1 MRYFYW
7 YLYVLLWL
15 FALIAPNIKIK
26 TQKRLLAL
34 YCAAWAIIFGFRRY
48 DVGND
53 TPGYTA
59 FFENIGTGKTYGTI
73 DNPDET
79 LENGFL
85 AISQLINLFTDS
97 STLIFLLIGI
107 GVWGAVYLLYER
119 LSETPLLSL
128 LFMMTITGKM
138 FYTLGIAVRQT
149 MSIILILYGFIFIIK
164 SGINSCRTILKSKWA
179 LLGLL
184 LLVLSVTVH
193 RTTGIM
199 TLVLLVL
206 YFLRMSKTIAYLMI
220 FAATGIA
227 IFAAPV
233 IGEMFDGILLI
244 VGAFSDE
251 TINLLGD
258 RYMGDMTSFDYSGGA
273 MLGWTVPALLTTYL
287 TKKEMV
293 NSFFYKIYIFSL
305 CLNHVIQFSSMHIR
319 LTPLFI
325 LLGFVMSVPSI
336 CRNNRLWYNFYL
348 LIALFYLYLDYQMF
362 ARWDVD
368 FDTAVPYYFLWQ

>member
-7 YLYVLLWL
+7 YLYVSLWL
-15 FALIAPNIKIK
+15 FAFIAPDINIKA
-26 TQKRLLAL
+26 QKRLLAL
-34 YCAAWAIIFGFRRY
+34 YCAAWAIVFGFRRF

-53 TPGYTA
+53 TPGYIA
-59 FFENIGTGKTYGTI
+59 FYENIGSGQTYGTI

-85 AISQLINLFTDS
+85 AISHLINFFTDS
-97 STLIFLLIGI
+97 STLVFLLIGI
-107 GVWGAVYLLYER
+107 GVWGAVYLLYEK

-164 SGINSCRTILKSKWA
+164 SGINSCRDILKSKWS

-206 YFLRMSKTIAYLMI
+206 YFMKMSKPIAYLMI
-220 FAATGIA
+220 FTATGIA

-244 VGAFSDE
+244 VGSFSDE

-258 RYMGDMTSFDYSGGA
+258 RYMGDMTRFGYSGGA
-273 MLGWTVPALLTTYL
+273 MLGWTVPALLTTRL
-287 TKKEMV
+287 TEKEMV
-293 NSFFYKIYIFSL
+293 NSYFYKIYIFSL

-325 LLGFVMSVPSI
+325 LLGFVLSVPNI
-336 CRNNRLWYNFYL
+336 CKDNRLLYNIYL
-348 LIALFYLYLDYQMF
+348 LIGLFYLYLDYQMF

>member
-7 YLYVLLWL
+7 YLYVSLWL

-26 TQKRLLAL
+26 AQKRLLAL
-34 YCAAWAIIFGFRRY
+34 YCAAWAIIFGFRRD

-85 AISQLINLFTDS
+85 AISHLINLFTDS
-97 STLIFLLIGI
+97 STLVFLLIGI

-119 LSETPLLSL
+119 LSDTPLLSL

-164 SGINSCRTILKSKWA
+164 SGINSCRDILKSKWS

-206 YFLRMSKTIAYLMI
+206 YFLKMSKPIAYLMI
-220 FAATGIA
+220 FTATGIA

-233 IGEMFDGILLI
+233 IGEMFDGFLSI